1 MHFLLNTISTYLINM
16 CCGFCLSYYSLQG
29 KFVLVFFSFL
39 YITFNI
45 LRDIDLHWYWW
56 DDVYIREGIY
66 IGLGLGYSFHKYFV
80 CRDWIYV
87 IACKVVFNLKL
98 DNFDRFIT
106 GMVLLFRGVNLNER
120 CSWCHYLSCVPTS
133 KWSCQEQSIYCEVS
147 AHFLC
152 IFYQFYF
159 LVHCFWFKHFR
170 RLLHNVFSFI

>member
-1 MHFLLNTISTYLINM
+1 MHFLLNKISTYLINM

-29 KFVLVFFSFL
+29 NFVLVFFSFL

-45 LRDIDLHWYWW
+45 LRDIDLHW
-56 DDVYIREGIY
+56 
-66 IGLGLGYSFHKYFV
+66 
-80 CRDWIYV
+80 CWIYV
-87 IACKVVFNLKL
+87 IVCKVVFNLKL
-98 DNFDRFIT
+98 DNFDRFIA

-159 LVHCFWFKHFR
+159 LVHCFWLKHFR